1 MIINSL
7 TALIRAFNKLF
18 YYFFKLIELLKNT
31 VFLFVWFFIWFI
43 LVKLYNNWFFENI
56 LKIFENFK

>member
-18 YYFFKLIELLKNT
+18 YYFFKFIELFKNII
-31 VFLFVWFFIWFI
+31 VIWFLTII
-43 LVKLYNNWFFENI
+43 LFIIIKFYNNWFFDNI
-56 LKIFENFK
+56 LRIFENLK